1 MMKLIDGRLASA
13 LSTRRGPVGIG
24 VALAAE
30 APVSAMTVPE
40 QVQQRAR
47 RQEEPEKVRQ
57 DVRAV
62 LGDQKEPADQAEP
75 DQCKLQWPA
84 PRPAVLPSLFVHG
97 CLLSGNASGSLLFE
111 V

>member
-1 MMKLIDGRLASA
+1 MVRLIGGWPAGGR
-13 LSTRRGPVGIG
+13 STRGGPVGIA
-24 VALAAE
+24 VALAAV

-47 RQEEPEKVRQ
+47 RQEEPGKVGQ

-62 LGDQKEPADQAEP
+62 LGNQKEPADQAEP

-84 PRPAVLPSLFVHG
+84 PRAAVLPSLFIHG
-97 CLLSGNASGSLLFE
+97 WLLSGN
-111 V
+111 